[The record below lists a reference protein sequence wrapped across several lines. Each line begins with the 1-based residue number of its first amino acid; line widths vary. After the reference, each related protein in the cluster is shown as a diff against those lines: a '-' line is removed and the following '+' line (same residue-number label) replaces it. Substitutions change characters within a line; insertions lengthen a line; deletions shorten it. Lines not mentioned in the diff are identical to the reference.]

1 MSPESKGPRYGPFT
15 IVPTNP
21 AERVA
26 QIDESIHSARVLQ
39 WNASQMHN
47 ARGVFRAERIL
58 EQLYAERDAIV
69 AAHPAADRQARVLGA
84 RRRATR

>member
-1 MSPESKGPRYGPFT
+1 MSAPF
-15 IVPTNP
+15 VVVSADP

-26 QIDESIHSARVLQ
+26 DLDESIHSARVLQ

-58 EQLYAERDAIV
+58 EALYAERDAIV
-69 AAHPAADRQARVLGA
+69 AAHPAADRDGRLIGA
-84 RRRATR
+84 RRRASR

>member
-1 MSPESKGPRYGPFT
+1 MSAPFK
-15 IVPTNP
+15 VVSSDP

-26 QIDESIHSARVLQ
+26 DLDESIHSARVLQ

-69 AAHPAADRQARVLGA
+69 AAHPSADHDGRVLGA
-84 RRRATR
+84 RRRASR

>member
-1 MSPESKGPRYGPFT
+1 
-15 IVPTNP
+15 
-21 AERVA
+21 
-26 QIDESIHSARVLQ
+26 
-39 WNASQMHN
+39 MHN

-69 AAHPAADRQARVLGA
+69 AAHAAADRQARVLGA